1 MTEIWRWGFVIM
13 AGFIMLCVILVR
25 QAHREDRAEERMRQ
39 KEQDQYE
46 QQKKDRD
53 EGNDNSTEAD
63 ENDYNQRSEYAGA
76 YLTKPTKKRVTK
88 MPPKASSVSQE
99 RNQLLTTIKEGDEA
113 KEDEDE
119 IEEIECP
126 GVDGR
131 QNQLPARGH
140 PMMYQRRQFP
150 RKTQ

>member
-1 MTEIWRWGFVIM
+1 
-13 AGFIMLCVILVR
+13 
-25 QAHREDRAEERMRQ
+25 
-39 KEQDQYE
+39 
-46 QQKKDRD
+46 
-53 EGNDNSTEAD
+53 
-63 ENDYNQRSEYAGA
+63 
-76 YLTKPTKKRVTK
+76 

-131 QNQLPARGH
+131 QN
-140 PMMYQRRQFP
+140 
-150 RKTQ
+150 